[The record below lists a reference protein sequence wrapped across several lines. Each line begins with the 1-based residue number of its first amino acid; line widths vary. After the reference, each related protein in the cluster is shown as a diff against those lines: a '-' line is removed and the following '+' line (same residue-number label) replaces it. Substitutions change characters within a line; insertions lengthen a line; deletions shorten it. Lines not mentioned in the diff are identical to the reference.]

1 MKYYAHKVTVSRTF
15 GQASFPIDML
25 RYDALVP
32 LSQTDSSKIHRCC
45 EHKEALLEDT
55 TFNSRNLTIEL
66 WKRDVKTWK
75 PTIERW
81 ASFLWKIVGH
91 EVR

>member
-25 RYDALVP
+25 RYDGLVP
-32 LSQTDSSKIHRCC
+32 LSQTDSTKIHRCC
-45 EHKEALLEDT
+45 EMNEPNNE
-55 TFNSRNLTIEL
+55 NLTIEL

-75 PTIERW
+75 PTKERW
-81 ASFLWKIVGH
+81 ASFLWMIVGH

>member
-15 GQASFPIDML
+15 GQSSFPIDML

-32 LSQTDSSKIHRCC
+32 LSQTDSTKIHQCC
-45 EHKEALLEDT
+45 EFAGGLLPK
-55 TFNSRNLTIEL
+55 NLTIEL

-75 PTIERW
+75 PTKERW
-81 ASFLWKIVGH
+81 ASFLWMIVGH

>member
-1 MKYYAHKVTVSRTF
+1 MKYYAHKVTVKTVGNF
-15 GQASFPIDML
+15 GIGFPIDML
-25 RYDALVP
+25 RYDGLVP
-32 LSQTDSSKIHRCC
+32 LTQTDSNKIHRCC
-45 EHKEALLEDT
+45 EGVVAEFAKGI
-55 TFNSRNLTIEL
+55 SIEL

-75 PTIERW
+75 PNKERW